1 MGAMEKA
8 EIMEM
13 AIGEVAK
20 SDPVAG
26 KAMEG
31 RMIADTLRKLL
42 EGKIEV
48 SGVKRPLKEV
58 LTEKVLKGMLE
69 NPKASDLKIINDIL
83 KDDGGAETGGSGNAT
98 DRKLAELARGKQ

>member
-20 SDPVAG
+20 SDPVAA
-26 KAMEG
+26 KSMEG
-31 RMIADTLRKLL
+31 RMIADTLERLL
-42 EGKIEV
+42 NGKIEV
-48 SGVKRPLKEV
+48 SGEKRPLKDV
-58 LTEKVLKGMLE
+58 LTEKVLMGILE
-69 NPKASDLKIINDIL
+69 NPKASDLKILNDIL
-83 KDDGGAETGGSGNAT
+83 KDGGSGETGGSGNAT